1 LQVTCKYMKQI
12 VFIEGAKMSKK
23 PTYEEL
29 KQRILELE
37 KIEKAFNKSE
47 NRYRRL
53 TENFPDTFYR
63 ISLPDGKYEYVS
75 PASEIIFGYPPEDWY
90 TNPLLIKEI
99 IHPDSD
105 SYFSEQWENM
115 INGFVP
121 LVYEYKIVHKDTSE
135 RWINQRNVL
144 IKGDHGQPVA
154 LEGIATDITE
164 RKRAEEVLV
173 EKEAFLRTLINAIPI
188 PLFYKNRDGQYLGL
202 NRAFETFFGEI
213 EEKLIGKSVFDIT
226 SPELA
231 EIYHAKDKELLD
243 GKERVQTYKF
253 QVKNTKGELRDV
265 IFNKSGFTDSKGDVS
280 GLIGVISDITESK
293 QTEDALIEALDSAEQ
308 ANLAKSIFLS
318 SMSHELRTPL
328 NFILGFGQILETD
341 KSLNPTQVNYVRK
354 IISGGKRLLALVSEV
369 LDLALI
375 ESGKTELLLESVDCS
390 EVMTECLGIVQPLAE
405 EIGICLD
412 LGSFDPLMRVL
423 ADRNRLKQILIN
435 LLSNAIKYNS
445 REGTVRIAAVNHEKG
460 VRITVTD
467 TGPGIPAD
475 KLGELFVPF
484 NRLGKEAGTIPGTGI
499 GLAFSKRLAKQM
511 KGDVGLESTGEK
523 GSCFWVELPFIEH
536 FPSLSE
542 GRHSKE
548 ATIPLLTVLKTH
560 L

>member
-1 LQVTCKYMKQI
+1 MQVTCKYMKQI